1 MPPRP
6 DDDDARARRARR
18 DGRGG
23 SARDGNGR
31 PRRPA
36 GPRELPASGRGWG
49 GLARK
54 GTRNLGER
62 KWEGADH
69 EDRPELAAREAWEPE
84 RWVKDKAP
92 PAQPPPPRRRPPRPL
107 PPAVTDELGQAAS
120 PERTPRLSARLSDAV
135 RSFER
140 DLFHEARMVLQPLA
154 DELPTVATVR
164 ELLGLTYYRLG
175 QWPQAV
181 RELDAFTE
189 LSSSTSAHAVLAD
202 ANRALGRHARV
213 GQLWEEIRVA
223 SEDPATVAEGRI
235 VAAGSL
241 ADQGRLDEAIALLE
255 QSRLSAKHPED
266 HHLRLWYALAD
277 LYERGGEVPRAR
289 DLFERV
295 ARHDPDFVDV
305 VERRR
310 ALG

>member
-1 MPPRP
+1 
-6 DDDDARARRARR
+6 
-18 DGRGG
+18 
-23 SARDGNGR
+23 
-31 PRRPA
+31 
-36 GPRELPASGRGWG
+36 
-49 GLARK
+49 LAQ
-54 GTRNLGER
+54 
-62 KWEGADH
+62 
-69 EDRPELAAREAWEPE
+69 
-84 RWVKDKAP
+84 V
-92 PAQPPPPRRRPPRPL
+92 
-107 PPAVTDELGQAAS
+107 AS
-120 PERTPRLSARLSDAV
+120 PERTPRLAARLSDAV

-140 DLFHEARMVLQPLA
+140 DLFQEAKMLLQPLA
-154 DELPTVATVR
+154 TEVPTVATVR

-202 ANRALGRHARV
+202 ANRALGRHGRV
-213 GQLWEEIRVA
+213 AQLWEEIRVA

-241 ADQGRLDEAIALLE
+241 ADQGRLDKAIALLE
-255 QSRLSAKHPED
+255 QGRLSAKHPED

-277 LYERGGEVPRAR
+277 LYERAGEVPRAR

-295 ARHDPDFVDV
+295 ARHDPEFVDI

>member
-1 MPPRP
+1 M
-6 DDDDARARRARR
+6 
-18 DGRGG
+18 
-23 SARDGNGR
+23 
-31 PRRPA
+31 
-36 GPRELPASGRGWG
+36 RELPAGGRGWG

-69 EDRPELAAREAWEPE
+69 ADRPEPTPPDGWEPD
-84 RWVKDKAP
+84 RWIEEAP
-92 PAQPPPPRRRPPRPL
+92 EPGPPPPARRRPPRPL
-107 PPAVTDELGQAAS
+107 PPEVTDELGRAAS
-120 PERTPRLSARLSDAV
+120 PARTAKLAARLSDAV
-135 RSFER
+135 RAFER
-140 DLFHEARMVLQPLA
+140 DRFQEARQLLQPVA
-154 DELPTVATVR
+154 EELPAVATVR

-175 QWPQAV
+175 QWAQAV
-181 RELDAFTE
+181 RELDAYTV
-189 LSSSTSAHAVLAD
+189 LTSSTSAHAVLAD
-202 ANRALGRHARV
+202 ANRALGRHGRV
-213 GQLWEEIRVA
+213 AELWEEVRAA

-241 ADQGRLDEAIALLE
+241 ADQGRLDEAIRLLE
-255 QSRLSAKHPED
+255 QGRLAAKRPED

-277 LYERGGEVPRAR
+277 LYERVGELPRAR

-295 ARHDPDFVDV
+295 ARHDPEFVDV

>member
-1 MPPRP
+1 M
-6 DDDDARARRARR
+6 
-18 DGRGG
+18 
-23 SARDGNGR
+23 GR
-31 PRRPA
+31 PTPGNDGGRRGA
-36 GPRELPASGRGWG
+36 DKGRKAEQRPRELPASGRGWG

-62 KWEGADH
+62 KWEGADQQ
-69 EDRPELAAREAWEPE
+69 DRPALSPPEAWEPE
-84 RWVKDKAP
+84 RWTREEGARAV
-92 PAQPPPPRRRPPRPL
+92 PPPPRRRPPRPL
-107 PPAVTDELGQAAS
+107 PVAVADELGKAAS

-135 RSFER
+135 RAFER
-140 DLFHEARMVLQPLA
+140 DLFQEAKMLLQPLA
-154 DELPTVATVR
+154 DEVPGAATVR

-181 RELDAFTE
+181 RELDAYIQ
-189 LSSSTSAHAVLAD
+189 LSRSTAAHAVLAD
-202 ANRALGRHARV
+202 ANRALGHHARV
-213 GQLWEEIRVA
+213 SELWEEIRAA
-223 SEDPATVAEGRI
+223 SEDPSTVAEGRI

-241 ADQGRLDEAIALLE
+241 ADQGRLDDAIALLE
-255 QSRLSAKHPED
+255 QGRLSSKHPED

-305 VERRR
+305 VDRRR

>member
-1 MPPRP
+1 
-6 DDDDARARRARR
+6 
-18 DGRGG
+18 
-23 SARDGNGR
+23 
-31 PRRPA
+31 
-36 GPRELPASGRGWG
+36 
-49 GLARK
+49 
-54 GTRNLGER
+54 
-62 KWEGADH
+62 
-69 EDRPELAAREAWEPE
+69 
-84 RWVKDKAP
+84 
-92 PAQPPPPRRRPPRPL
+92 
-107 PPAVTDELGQAAS
+107 
-120 PERTPRLSARLSDAV
+120 V

-140 DLFHEARMVLQPLA
+140 DLFQEAKMLLQPLA
-154 DELPTVATVR
+154 DEVPTVATVR

-255 QSRLSAKHPED
+255 QGRLSAKHPED

-295 ARHDPDFVDV
+295 SRHDPDFVDV